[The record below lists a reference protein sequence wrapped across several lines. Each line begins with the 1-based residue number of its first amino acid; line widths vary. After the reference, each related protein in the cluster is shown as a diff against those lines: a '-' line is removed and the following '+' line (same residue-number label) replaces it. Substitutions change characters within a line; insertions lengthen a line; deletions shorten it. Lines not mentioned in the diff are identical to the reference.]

1 MPLVTVNGIRLHYQ
15 DSGSGEPVVM
25 IMGSGSGGSAWHLHQ
40 VPALTA
46 AGYRVITF
54 DNRGIP
60 PTDLCAEGFTVH
72 DMVADVVAL
81 TARLG
86 LGRIRLV
93 GTSMGAYVAQELA
106 LARPD
111 LVCQAVLMASRARSD
126 TLRAALAGAE
136 KELHASGVPLPTRYR
151 AVIQAMQSLS
161 PRTLDDEQAVADWLD
176 VLEMSPQDPVGQG
189 AQLALEPMPDRRDAY
204 AGIRV
209 PCHVIAFADDLIT
222 PPRAGEELAALIPG
236 AGIDVIPDA
245 GHYGYL
251 ENPEP
256 VNKSI
261 LEFFRSDAPAGAPA
275 RATD

>member
-1 MPLVTVNGIRLHYQ
+1 MPLATVNGIRLNYE
-15 DSGSGEPVVM
+15 DSGSGEPIVM
-25 IMGSGSGGSAWHLHQ
+25 IMGSGSGGRAWHMHQ
-40 VPALTA
+40 VPALKA

-60 PTDLCAEGFTVH
+60 PTDVCAQGFTVQ

-81 TARLG
+81 IGRLG
-86 LGRIRLV
+86 LGPVRLV

-111 LVCQAVLMASRARSD
+111 LVRQAVLMASRARSD
-126 TLRAALAGAE
+126 ALRLALAGAE
-136 KELHASGVPLPTRYR
+136 RELHESGVVLPTRYR
-151 AVIQAMQSLS
+151 AVVQAMQSLA
-161 PRTLDDEQAVADWLD
+161 PRTLDDERGVVDWLD
-176 VLEMSPQDPVGQG
+176 VLEMSTQDTAGRG
-189 AQLALEPMPDRRDAY
+189 AQLGLEPMPDRRDAY

-209 PCHVIAFADDLIT
+209 PCHVISFADDLIT
-222 PPRAGEELAALIPG
+222 PPWAGEELAALIPG
-236 AGIDVIPDA
+236 AGIEVIPDA

-261 LEFFRSDAPAGAPA
+261 LEFFRSAAPVGSA
-275 RATD
+275 D